1 MRSKLTLSMLA
12 AITVAMI
19 GAPLRAV
26 DQAEVAQIGE
36 PAPSFELLDLEGN
49 TYKLEDFA
57 GQIVV
62 LHFQSCTCPWEAAYR
77 PILNALAAQSQF
89 GPEEV
94 EGEIVQPVQFIAINS
109 NNGEDI
115 EQIAEYVEQAPIDY
129 PVLKDAGNEVADL
142 YGAQNTPHIFVID
155 ADGILRYKGG
165 IEKAPIR
172 PSECGNT
179 DEQYLESVLIALI
192 NEAELPVTET
202 ESKGSAIKRQ

>member
-12 AITVAMI
+12 AVTVAMI
-19 GAPLRAV
+19 GAPLRAD

-36 PAPSFELLDLEGN
+36 PAPSFELSDLEGN

-77 PILNALAAQSQF
+77 PILNVLAAQF

-94 EGEIVQPVQFIAINS
+94 GGEMVQPVQFIAINS

-115 EQIAEYVEQAPIDY
+115 EQIAEYVEQTPIAY
-129 PVLKDAGNEVADL
+129 PVLKDTGNGVADL

-165 IEKAPIR
+165 IEKAPIST
-172 PSECGNT
+172 SECGNSA
-179 DEQYLESVLIALI
+179 EQYLEPVLTALI
-192 NEAELPVTET
+192 NESELPVTET
-202 ESKGSAIKRQ
+202 VSKGSAIERQ